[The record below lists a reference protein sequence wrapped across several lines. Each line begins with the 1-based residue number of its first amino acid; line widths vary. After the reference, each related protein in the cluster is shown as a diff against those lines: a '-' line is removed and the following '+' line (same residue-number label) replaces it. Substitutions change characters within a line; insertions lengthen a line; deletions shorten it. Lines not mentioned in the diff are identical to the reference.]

1 MRFDP
6 VECGKRIKSLR
17 EEKGYTQV
25 QLLETIRISFDHLR
39 AIEHGRRTCSIELL
53 VDLHVLFDVSLDYLI
68 LGKTSQLDAVKTEL
82 QRAVEIIEK
91 VKREL

>member
-25 QLLETIRISFDHLR
+25 QLSETIRIR
-39 AIEHGRRTCSIELL
+39 
-53 VDLHVLFDVSLDYLI
+53 VYL
-68 LGKTSQLDAVKTEL
+68 KSQLICAKW
-82 QRAVEIIEK
+82 RK
-91 VKREL
+91 

>member
-25 QLLETIRISFDHLR
+25 QLSETIRISFDHLR

-53 VDLHVLFDVSLDYLI
+53 VDLHILFDVSLDYLI

-82 QRAVEIIEK
+82 QRADEIIEK

>member
-1 MRFDP
+1 MRFDAM
-6 VECGKRIKSLR
+6 ECGKRIKALR

-25 QLLETIRISFDHLR
+25 QLSETVRISFDHLR

-53 VDLHVLFDVSLDYLI
+53 VDLHILFDVSFDYLI

>member
-25 QLLETIRISFDHLR
+25 QLSEKVRISFDHLR

-53 VDLHVLFDVSLDYLI
+53 VDLHILFDVSLDYLI
-68 LGKTSQLDAVKTEL
+68 LGKTSQLEAVKTEL
-82 QRAVEIIEK
+82 QRAVEMIEK

>member
-25 QLLETIRISFDHLR
+25 QLSEKVRISFDHLR

-53 VDLHVLFDVSLDYLI
+53 VDLHILFDVSLDYLI

-82 QRAVEIIEK
+82 KRAVEMIEK

>member
-25 QLLETIRISFDHLR
+25 QLSEKVRISFDHLR

-53 VDLHVLFDVSLDYLI
+53 VDLHILFDVSLDYLI

>member
-25 QLLETIRISFDHLR
+25 QLSEAIRISFDHLR
-39 AIEHGRRTCSIELL
+39 AIEHGRRACSIELL
-53 VDLHVLFDVSLDYLI
+53 VDLQILFDVSLDYLI

>member
-1 MRFDP
+1 MRFDAM
-6 VECGKRIKSLR
+6 ECGKRIKTLR
-17 EEKGYTQV
+17 EEKGFNQM
-25 QLLETIRISFDHLR
+25 QLSEKVKISFDHLR

-68 LGKTSQLDAVKTEL
+68 VGKTSQLDSVKAEL
-82 QRAVEIIEK
+82 QRAVEMIEK

>member
-25 QLLETIRISFDHLR
+25 QLSEKVRISFDHLR

-53 VDLHVLFDVSLDYLI
+53 VDLLILFDVSLDYLI

>member
-17 EEKGYTQV
+17 KENGFTQM
-25 QLLETIRISFDHLR
+25 QLSETLKISFDHLR

-68 LGKTSQLDAVKTEL
+68 LGKTSRLDLVKAEL
-82 QRAVEIIEK
+82 QKAAEMIDK
-91 VKREL
+91 AKREL

>member
-25 QLLETIRISFDHLR
+25 QLSEKVRISFDHLR

-53 VDLHVLFDVSLDYLI
+53 VDLHILFDVSLDYLV

-82 QRAVEIIEK
+82 QRAVEMIEK

>member
-25 QLLETIRISFDHLR
+25 QLSEAIRISFDHLR

>member
-25 QLLETIRISFDHLR
+25 QLSEKVRISFDHLR

-53 VDLHVLFDVSLDYLI
+53 VDLHILFDVSLDCLI

-82 QRAVEIIEK
+82 QRAVEMIEK

>member
-25 QLLETIRISFDHLR
+25 QLSETIRISFDHLR
-39 AIEHGRRTCSIELL
+39 APN
-53 VDLHVLFDVSLDYLI
+53 
-68 LGKTSQLDAVKTEL
+68 KT
-82 QRAVEIIEK
+82 
-91 VKREL
+91 